1 MAEDLRDS
9 HGSTTTMGALEA
21 LIDHLSMTFWAT
33 DSDLRVLSFS
43 GRAFLGERLP
53 STGLTGQNLREIAE
67 EDDRFADLRDAH
79 ERALS
84 GESGWFTVER
94 SGATF
99 EGRVAP
105 IVGEGGGVAG
115 CLAFAYEMSGYR
127 SSASE
132 LEHLF
137 SLSLQM
143 LCIAGTDGYFKLLNP
158 AFEKTLGF
166 TTEELLSQPFIDF
179 VHPDDREA
187 TAHEV
192 RKLAAGLPTVQFE
205 NRYRCKDGSYRWL
218 AWTSSPA
225 GKSDLLYATAVDVTE
240 RKRAEQ
246 FFRELVESAP
256 DAVAVTDTDGRIVLV
271 NRLTE
276 ELFGYSREEL
286 MGQTIELLVPER
298 FRANHVRHREEY
310 RANPRTRPMR
320 SGVEVRGR
328 RKDGSEFPAEVS
340 LSPLEIDGTP
350 VVFSAVR
357 DITPR
362 KRAEQEMRERE
373 AELVAAQEIQKHI
386 LPKEVPSLSGFDIA
400 GASFPAHFAGGD
412 HLDYIPLPDGSLG
425 IVLGDVAGHGIPA
438 GLVMASTQAYIRSF
452 AEREIDVSKILVRA
466 NRALYRTTE
475 PERFVTTIFAR
486 IDRGGR
492 SLRYASAGHPSG
504 FLLDREGTVKMEL
517 ESTGIPLG
525 VLSDA
530 DYPTCLPIPLEPG
543 DTVLLL
549 TDGVLEA
556 ESPTG
561 EVFGLA
567 RVLTIVRESR
577 RDPAQEII
585 RSLYAAVRKFAAVD
599 HLQDDVTLVV
609 AKVIGGAQTRA
620 EEGPVG

>member
-1 MAEDLRDS
+1 MADDQRESRTL
-9 HGSTTTMGALEA
+9 TTTIGALEA
-21 LIDHLSMTFWAT
+21 LIDHLSMAFWGT
-33 DSDLRVLSFS
+33 DGELRILSLS
-43 GRAFLGERLP
+43 GAALLGDGVP
-53 STGLTGQNLREIAE
+53 PAGLIGQSLCEIAE
-67 EDDRFADLRDAH
+67 QDDTFADLRDAH
-79 ERALS
+79 ERALT
-84 GESGWFTVER
+84 GESGWFTVKR
-94 SGATF
+94 SGTAF

-105 IVGEGGGVAG
+105 IIGEGGSVAG

-143 LCIAGTDGYFKLLNP
+143 LCIAGTDGYFKLVNP

-166 TTEELLSQPFIDF
+166 TTEELLSHPFIDF

-225 GKSDLLYATAVDVTE
+225 AKSELLYATAVDVTE

-246 FFRELVESAP
+246 FFRELVECAP
-256 DAVAVTDTDGRIVLV
+256 DAVAVTDTEGRIVLV

-276 ELFGYSREEL
+276 ELFGYTREEL
-286 MGQTIELLVPER
+286 LGQTIELLVPER
-298 FRANHVRHREEY
+298 FRESHVRHREEY

-320 SGVEVRGR
+320 SGVEVCGR
-328 RKDGSEFPAEVS
+328 RKDGREFPAEVS
-340 LSPLEIDGTP
+340 LSPLEIDGMP
-350 VVFSAVR
+350 VVYSAVR

-362 KRAEQEMRERE
+362 KEAERRMRERE
-373 AELVAAQEIQKHI
+373 AELLAAQQIQEHI
-386 LPKEVPSLSGFDIA
+386 LPKEVPSPPGFDIA

-412 HLDYIPLPDGSLG
+412 HLDYVSLPDGSLG

-452 AEREIDVSKILVRA
+452 AERETDVSKILVRA
-466 NRALYRTTE
+466 NRALHRTTE

-486 IDRGGR
+486 IDCTARN
-492 SLRYASAGHPSG
+492 LCYASAGHPSG
-504 FLLDREGTVKMEL
+504 YILDPDGNAKKEL

-525 VLSDA
+525 IFPEA
-530 DYPTCLPIPLEPG
+530 DYPTCSPVPLEPG

-556 ESPTG
+556 ESPAG
-561 EVFGLA
+561 EVFGIDRVFAAVRDCRGAPA
-567 RVLTIVRESR
+567 REV
-577 RDPAQEII
+577 I
-585 RSLYAAVRKFAAVD
+585 RSLYSAVREFAGVD
-599 HLQDDVTLVV
+599 HLQDDVTVVV
-609 AKVIGGAQTRA
+609 AKVIGEA
-620 EEGPVG
+620 